1 MAILNIADA
10 ARAVGKARSTM
21 YIYIKNGWLSPTV
34 DPVTGKRGID
44 TEELLRVFKKLA
56 PVDSLSGSETTED
69 VEDDAL
75 EHAFEAATAARD
87 DMIATLKAELEAAK
101 AREARLLDLLGQAQ
115 QLALPAGKE
124 EAPPVKRG
132 FLARLFGD

>member
-44 TEELLRVFKKLA
+44 TDELLRVFKKLA
-56 PVDSLSGSETTED
+56 PVESGSETTED

-101 AREARLLDLLGQAQ
+101 SREARLLDLLSQAQ

-124 EAPPVKRG
+124 EAPPKQGFWKRLLG
-132 FLARLFGD
+132 